1 MPIPIVNSLA
11 SWFLKKRFHQ
21 IELFLKYPIDVQNE
35 LLEHLLHTAKN
46 TEIGKQYDFVSIST
60 YREFAERV
68 PVTSYEDNHLQ
79 IERARKGESNI
90 FWPTPIKWFAKSSGT
105 TNSKSKFIPVSSA
118 SLEHCH
124 YAASKDLLCMYLNNN
139 PDANLF
145 LGKSLRLGG
154 SKELYKENATVYG
167 DLSAILI
174 DNMPF
179 WAEYSSTPNN
189 EVSLMADWEL
199 KMQAIVD
206 QTIQENVTSLAGV
219 PSWMLVLLNNVL
231 ESTGKSNLF
240 EIWPNLEVYFH
251 GGVNF
256 DPYIEQYNAILPKD
270 NFRYYEIYNAS
281 EGFFAIQ
288 DRNANKELLLMLDY
302 GIFYEFIPMDTYGSA
317 SEKIIPLE
325 QVQVAKNYAIVITT
339 NAGLWRYKIGDTVRF
354 TSISPFRIKVTGRT
368 KHHIN
373 VFGEELIIENAEMA
387 LKQASKHTQCEIMDY
402 TAAPIFMEGRE
413 KGAHEWIIEFKTPPK
428 DLSLFTKSLDS
439 ALMDVNSDYQAKRF
453 NNITLNMPKVHVAR
467 QRLFYD
473 WLKQKNK
480 LGGQHKVPRL
490 SNKRDFIEELLHLNA

>member
-46 TEIGKQYDFVSIST
+46 TEIGKQYDFASIST

-317 SEKIIPLE
+317 SQKVIPLE

-453 NNITLNMPKVHVAR
+453 NNTTLNMPKVHVAR

-490 SNKRDFIEELLHLNA
+490 SNKRDFIEQLLQLNK

>member
-1 MPIPIVNSLA
+1 
-11 SWFLKKRFHQ
+11 
-21 IELFLKYPIDVQNE
+21 
-35 LLEHLLHTAKN
+35 
-46 TEIGKQYDFVSIST
+46 
-60 YREFAERV
+60 
-68 PVTSYEDNHLQ
+68 
-79 IERARKGESNI
+79 
-90 FWPTPIKWFAKSSGT
+90 
-105 TNSKSKFIPVSSA
+105 
-118 SLEHCH
+118 
-124 YAASKDLLCMYLNNN
+124 
-139 PDANLF
+139 
-145 LGKSLRLGG
+145 
-154 SKELYKENATVYG
+154 
-167 DLSAILI
+167 
-174 DNMPF
+174 
-179 WAEYSSTPNN
+179 
-189 EVSLMADWEL
+189 MADWEL

-256 DPYIEQYNAILPKD
+256 DPYIEQYNAILPKE

-317 SEKIIPLE
+317 SEKVIPLE

-373 VFGEELIIENAEMA
+373 VFGEELIIENAETA
-387 LKQASKHTQCEIMDY
+387 LKQASKHTQCEIVDY

-490 SNKRDFIEELLHLNA
+490 SNKRDFIEELLHLNK

>member
-46 TEIGKQYDFVSIST
+46 TEIGKQYDFASIST

-231 ESTGKSNLF
+231 ETTGKSNLF

-387 LKQASKHTQCEIMDY
+387 LKQASKHTQCEIVDY

-490 SNKRDFIEELLHLNA
+490 SNKRDFIEELLHLNT

>member
-1 MPIPIVNSLA
+1 M
-11 SWFLKKRFHQ
+11 
-21 IELFLKYPIDVQNE
+21 KYPIDVQNE

-46 TEIGKQYDFVSIST
+46 TEIGKQYDFASIST

>member
-46 TEIGKQYDFVSIST
+46 TEIGKQYDFASIST

-68 PVTSYEDNHLQ
+68 PVTSYEVNHLQ

-105 TNSKSKFIPVSSA
+105 TNSKSKFIPVSLA

-490 SNKRDFIEELLHLNA
+490 SNKRDFIEELLHLNK